1 MTGGKSRR
9 LEVPKYAKA
18 ANAISAIFA
27 EQAGIVLSEVELW
40 KNEKS

>member
-18 ANAISAIFA
+18 ANAISA